1 MIVRIRDVELG
12 GELLARS
19 VVLRESV
26 RGTVDGL
33 VPMPGLNVVAGRTG
47 SGKTLLAESLWLGTA
62 WSLAKLTGDEMLVT
76 RLVGST
82 AVRPLSLTYEV
93 AFDEGEVPGGGYVKV
108 RVEDGLLES
117 FEHKGD
123 AKALTYAL
131 SHIIAVPS
139 TLRASLFTPDVID
152 VFYELTEKREDC
164 QHLIAVLPP
173 IRLEYNGEHVPCH
186 EPETIK
192 RPFTLK
198 SAIVPGRLER
208 FYVAESSGEV
218 DVRLLRIYRDALRE
232 LKLDAKRYGVS
243 VVPLLYFD
251 DAFNNLHSGAMRD
264 LAEFNTPDW
273 SLYVATHRLDV
284 GVATSKTFYLT
295 YGLPI
300 STQLDAPC
308 EFRFGLV
315 DAELLDRETAV
326 RVCKEVV
333 APDESLCAQL

>member
-1 MIVRIRDVELG
+1 
-12 GELLARS
+12 
-19 VVLRESV
+19 
-26 RGTVDGL
+26 

-62 WSLAKLTGDEMLVT
+62 WSLAKLTGDEMLVA

-82 AVRPLSLTYEV
+82 AVRPLSLTYEAV
-93 AFDEGEVPGGGYVKV
+93 FDGNEVPGDGYVKV

-131 SHIIAVPS
+131 AHIIAVPS
-139 TLRASLFTPDVID
+139 TLRASLFTSDTID
-152 VFYELTEKREDC
+152 VLYELAERGDC

-173 IRLEYNGEHVPCH
+173 IRLYYDQEYIPCH

-192 RPFTLK
+192 RPLTLK
-198 SAIVPGRLER
+198 STIVPGRLER
-208 FYVAESSGEV
+208 FYVAESDGEV

-232 LKLDAKRYGVS
+232 LRHDAKRYGVS
-243 VVPLLYFD
+243 VAPLLYVD

-273 SLYVATHRLDV
+273 SLYAATHRLDV
-284 GVATSKTFYLT
+284 GVSASKTFYLT

-300 STQLDAPC
+300 SSQLNVPC

>member
-1 MIVRIRDVELG
+1 
-12 GELLARS
+12 
-19 VVLRESV
+19 
-26 RGTVDGL
+26 
-33 VPMPGLNVVAGRTG
+33 
-47 SGKTLLAESLWLGTA
+47 
-62 WSLAKLTGDEMLVT
+62 
-76 RLVGST
+76 
-82 AVRPLSLTYEV
+82 
-93 AFDEGEVPGGGYVKV
+93 
-108 RVEDGLLES
+108 
-117 FEHKGD
+117 
-123 AKALTYAL
+123 
-131 SHIIAVPS
+131 
-139 TLRASLFTPDVID
+139 
-152 VFYELTEKREDC
+152 
-164 QHLIAVLPP
+164 
-173 IRLEYNGEHVPCH
+173 RLEYNGEHVPCH